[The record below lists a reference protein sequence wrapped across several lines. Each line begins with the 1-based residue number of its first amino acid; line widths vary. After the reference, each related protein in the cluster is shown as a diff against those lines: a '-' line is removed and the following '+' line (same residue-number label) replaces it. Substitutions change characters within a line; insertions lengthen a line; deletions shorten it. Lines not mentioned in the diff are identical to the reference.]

1 MLQNTL
7 WIALHVISAALWLSV
22 IPAAMIL
29 NKEIKASA
37 KTPAGPGL
45 IRSLVKFIGFAGN
58 VGGNGVLITGII
70 MVLTFGY
77 YSFFQFDGNHWL
89 TSKQFLMVFLL
100 VIVFAVV
107 IPASKKIKAGLESNT
122 SSVSDEVMKQ
132 VGKLVTW
139 SYISGVMI
147 VLNFLFAYSRRLM
160 GQ

>member
-7 WIALHVISAALWLSV
+7 FLALHVLSAALWLSV

-29 NKEIKASA
+29 NKEIKDSA
-37 KTPAGPGL
+37 KTPAALGL

-77 YSFFQFDGNHWL
+77 YSFFQFDANHWL
-89 TSKQFLMVFLL
+89 TSKQVLMIVLL
-100 VIVFAVV
+100 AIVFAVV
-107 IPASKKIKAGLESNT
+107 IPASKKIKAGLALNA
-122 SSVSDEVMKQ
+122 SSVSEDVMKQ

-139 SYISGVMI
+139 SYISGVLI
-147 VLNFLFAYSRRLM
+147 VLNFLFAYSRRLI